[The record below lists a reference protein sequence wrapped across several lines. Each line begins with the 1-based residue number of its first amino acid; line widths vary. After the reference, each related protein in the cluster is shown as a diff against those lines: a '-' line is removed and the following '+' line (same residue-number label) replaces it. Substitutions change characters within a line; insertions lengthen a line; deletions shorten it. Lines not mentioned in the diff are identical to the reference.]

1 MMNSGILSIQNLC
14 CGYPKFQL
22 SEISMDMPKGSFTG
36 IIGPNGSGK
45 TTLFR
50 AITGTLNIKSGK
62 ILLGDKN
69 LRSLAPRMRAQNIA
83 IVSQFIDASDIS
95 VEDYVLMGRIPYH
108 SRFSFFE
115 SEEDFAIARKYME
128 MTDTWRFRDQLMS
141 ELSGGEQQLAAIARA
156 LTQQPEL
163 LLLDEPTSHLDIT
176 HQVHILNVLQQ
187 LNMEIGLS
195 VLMVIHDLNL
205 ASEYCDRLILINQGK
220 IHIQGIPEDVLTF
233 QNIEDVYKTVVV
245 TQSNPL
251 SGKPAIFLATR
262 KVLKEIQ
269 DKFEQRAIISHIRNS
284 NNKML

>member
-1 MMNSGILSIQNLC
+1 MSKDILSIQNLC

-22 SEISMDMPKGSFTG
+22 SDINVNIGKGLFAG

-45 TTLFR
+45 TTLFK
-50 AITGTLNIKSGK
+50 AIIGTLSIRSGK
-62 ILLGDKN
+62 IVLNDRN
-69 LRSLAPRMRAQNIA
+69 LKSFSPRNRAQNIA
-83 IVSQFIDASDIS
+83 IVSQFIDAGEMS
-95 VEDYVLMGRIPYH
+95 VEEYVLLGRTPYH

-115 SEEDFAIARKYME
+115 SAEDFQIARKYMG
-128 MTDTWRFRDQLMS
+128 MTDTLRFKDQLMS

-187 LNMEIGLS
+187 LNLEMGLS

-220 IHIQGIPEDVLTF
+220 VHTQGTPEEVLTF
-233 QNIEDVYKTVVV
+233 QNIEDVYQTVVV
-245 TQSNPL
+245 TQNNPL
-251 SGKPAIFLATR
+251 SGKPAVFLASR
-262 KVLKEIQ
+262 KVLNEIQ
-269 DKFEQRAIISHIRNS
+269 NRIANDQEI
-284 NNKML
+284 

>member
-1 MMNSGILSIQNLC
+1 MSNILTIQNLS

-22 SEISMDMPKGSFTG
+22 SDINFEIPRGSFAG

-50 AITGTLNIKSGK
+50 AITGILGLKSGK
-62 ILLGDKN
+62 ILLSDKN
-69 LRSLAPRMRAQNIA
+69 LKAFSLRERAQNIA
-83 IVSQFIDASDIS
+83 IVSQFIEAGDMS

-108 SRFSFFE
+108 SRFNFFE
-115 SEEDFAIARKYME
+115 TNEDFEIARKYME
-128 MTDTWRFRDQLMS
+128 MTDTWRFKDQLMS
-141 ELSGGEQQLAAIARA
+141 ELSGGEQQLAGIARA
-156 LTQQPEL
+156 LTQQPQL

-187 LNMEIGLS
+187 LNQEMGLS

-205 ASEYCDRLILINQGK
+205 ASEYCDRLILVNQGK
-220 IHIQGIPEDVLTF
+220 IHTQGTPEEVLTF

-245 TQSNPL
+245 TQNNPL
-251 SGKPAIFLATR
+251 SGKPAIFLASR

-269 DKFEQRAIISHIRNS
+269 DRLGHNQEN
-284 NNKML
+284 

>member
-1 MMNSGILSIQNLC
+1 MEQYILTIQNLS

-22 SEISMDMPKGSFTG
+22 ANMNINVRKGSFTG

-50 AITGTLNIKSGK
+50 AITGTLPLKSGT

-69 LRSLAPRMRAQNIA
+69 LRSFSLRQRAQNIA
-83 IVSQFIDASDIS
+83 IVSQIIDISEIS

-115 SEEDFAIARKYME
+115 SDEDFRLARRFME
-128 MTDTWRFRDQLMS
+128 LTDTWLFRDRLMS

-156 LTQQPEL
+156 LVQQPEL

-187 LNMEIGLS
+187 LNQEMGLS

-205 ASEYCDRLILINQGK
+205 ASEYCDQLILVDQGRV
-220 IHIQGIPEDVLTF
+220 HSQGTPEEVLTF
-233 QNIEDVYKTVVV
+233 KNIEDVYQTVVV
-245 TQSNPL
+245 TQNNPL
-251 SGKPAIFLATR
+251 SGKPAVFLASR
-262 KVLKEIQ
+262 KVLNEIRE
-269 DKFEQRAIISHIRNS
+269 KSKNS
-284 NNKML
+284 REF

>member
-1 MMNSGILSIQNLC
+1 MKPDILTIQNLC

-22 SEISMDMPKGSFTG
+22 SEINIDISKGSFAG

-50 AITGTLNIKSGK
+50 AITGTLSIKSGK
-62 ILLGDKN
+62 ILLDGNN
-69 LRSLAPRMRAQNIA
+69 LRSLSPRLRAQNIA
-83 IVSQFIDASDIS
+83 IVSQFIDAGDIS

-115 SEEDFAIARKYME
+115 SEEDFRIARKYMG
-128 MTDTWRFRDQLMS
+128 MTDTLRFKDQLMS

-187 LNMEIGLS
+187 LNQEMGLS

-205 ASEYCDRLILINQGK
+205 ASEYCDRLILVNQGK
-220 IHIQGIPEDVLTF
+220 IHTQGTPEEVLTF
-233 QNIEDVYKTVVV
+233 QHIEDVYQTVVV

-251 SGKPAIFLATR
+251 SGKPAVFLATR

-269 DKFEQRAIISHIRNS
+269 EKLGEIQE
-284 NNKML
+284 M

>member
-83 IVSQFIDASDIS
+83 IVSQFIEANDIC

-115 SEEDFAIARKYME
+115 SEEDFRIARKYME
-128 MTDTWRFRDQLMS
+128 MTDTWRFKDQLMS

-163 LLLDEPTSHLDIT
+163 LLLDEPTSHLDIM
-176 HQVHILNVLQQ
+176 HQVRILNLLQQ
-187 LNMEIGLS
+187 LNKEMGLS
-195 VLMVIHDLNL
+195 ILMVIHDLNL
-205 ASEYCDRLILINQGK
+205 ASEYCDKLILINQGK
-220 IHIQGIPEDVLTF
+220 IHTQGIPENVLTF

-262 KVLKEIQ
+262 QVLKEIQ
-269 DKFEQRAIISHIRNS
+269 EKFGQNTI
-284 NNKML
+284 K

>member
-1 MMNSGILSIQNLC
+1 MADILNIQNLC

-22 SEISMDMPKGSFTG
+22 SNINMNVQKGSFAG

-50 AITGTLNIKSGK
+50 AITGTLSLKSGK
-62 ILLGDKN
+62 ILMADQN
-69 LRSLAPRMRAQNIA
+69 LRILSPRLRAQNIA
-83 IVSQFIDASDIS
+83 IVSQFIEAGEMS

-115 SEEDFAIARKYME
+115 SEDDFRIARKYME
-128 MTDTWRFRDQLMS
+128 MTDTLRFKDQLMS

-187 LNMEIGLS
+187 LNQELGLS

-205 ASEYCDRLILINQGK
+205 ASEYCDQLILVNEGK
-220 IHIQGIPEDVLTF
+220 IHTQGTPEDVLTF

-251 SGKPAIFLATR
+251 SGKPAVFLASR
-262 KVLKEIQ
+262 KVIKEIQ
-269 DKFEQRAIISHIRNS
+269 EKLGPND
-284 NNKML
+284 L

>member
-1 MMNSGILSIQNLC
+1 MKNDILNIENLG

-22 SEISMDMPKGSFTG
+22 SGINVSVQKGSFAG

-45 TTLFR
+45 TTLFK
-50 AITGTLNIKSGK
+50 AITGTLEIKTGK
-62 ILLGDKN
+62 ILLEGKN
-69 LRSLAPRMRAQNIA
+69 LRKLSPRLRAQNIA
-83 IVSQFIDASDIS
+83 IVSQFIDASDIT

-115 SEEDFAIARKYME
+115 SEEDFSTARKYME
-128 MTDTWRFRDQLMS
+128 MTDTWRFKDQLMS

-176 HQVHILNVLQQ
+176 HQVHILNVLQE
-187 LNMEIGLS
+187 LNHEMGLS

-205 ASEYCDRLILINQGK
+205 ASEYCDQLILVNQGR
-220 IHIQGIPEDVLTF
+220 IHTQGTPEEVLTF
-233 QNIEDVYKTVVV
+233 QHIEDVYKTVVV
-245 TQSNPL
+245 TQNNPL
-251 SGKPAIFLATR
+251 SGKPAVFLASG

-269 DKFEQRAIISHIRNS
+269 EKPANLH
-284 NNKML
+284 

>member
-1 MMNSGILSIQNLC
+1 MNSSILNIQNLC

-22 SEISMDMPKGSFTG
+22 SEINMNVRKGSFSG

-50 AITGTLNIKSGK
+50 AITGTLSIKSGK

-69 LRSLAPRMRAQNIA
+69 LRLFSLRQRAQSIA
-83 IVSQFIDASDIS
+83 IVSQFIDAGDMS

-115 SEEDFAIARKYME
+115 SEEDFKIAQKYME
-128 MTDTWRFRDQLMS
+128 MTDTWRFKDRLMS

-187 LNMEIGLS
+187 LNQEMGLS

-205 ASEYCDRLILINQGK
+205 ASEYCDQLILVNQGK
-220 IHIQGIPEDVLTF
+220 IHTQGTPEEVLTF
-233 QNIEDVYKTVVV
+233 QNIEDVYNTVVV
-245 TQSNPL
+245 TQNNPL
-251 SGKPAIFLATR
+251 SGKPAIFLASR

-269 DKFEQRAIISHIRNS
+269 EKLAE
-284 NNKML
+284 

>member
-1 MMNSGILSIQNLC
+1 MSSNILNIQNLC
-14 CGYPKFQL
+14 CGYPKFKL
-22 SEISMDMPKGSFTG
+22 SEVQFEIPKGSFAG

-45 TTLFR
+45 TTLFH
-50 AITGTLNIKSGK
+50 AITGTLSIISGK
-62 ILLGDKN
+62 ILLNDKN
-69 LRSLAPRMRAQNIA
+69 LRSLTPRMRAQNIA
-83 IVSQFIDASDIS
+83 IVSQFIEAGEIS

-115 SEEDFAIARKYME
+115 SEEDFRIARKYME
-128 MTDTWRFRDQLMS
+128 MTDTWQFKDQLMS

-187 LNMEIGLS
+187 LNQELGLS

-205 ASEYCDRLILINQGK
+205 ASEYCDRLILVNQGK
-220 IHIQGIPEDVLTF
+220 IHTQGTPEEVLTF
-233 QNIEDVYKTVVV
+233 QHIEDVYQTVVV
-245 TQSNPL
+245 TQNNPL
-251 SGKPAIFLATR
+251 SGKPAVFLASQ

-269 DKFEQRAIISHIRNS
+269 ERLSKS
-284 NNKML
+284 